1 MANAPTYYK
10 GKSGRVYEHVPIY
23 RDEGYTSQDSNISSE
38 ETEIERTDRRWM
50 HLHVIR
56 TGVFLTVLRRVC
68 QPAEAGLREW
78 TDHIG
83 TASIV
88 REVGYKGL

>member
-1 MANAPTYYK
+1 MAKNM
-10 GKSGRVYEHVPIY
+10 GLV
-23 RDEGYTSQDSNISSE
+23 
-38 ETEIERTDRRWM
+38 
-50 HLHVIR
+50 
-56 TGVFLTVLRRVC
+56 TVRRRVC